1 MTWSTDLTRELASG
15 TYEITVVGGLG
26 PVLRAALQ
34 PLVTT
39 TAGHCT
45 TLRTALRH
53 RGDVADLLAVLD
65 AKGLEVTHVSVRPTA
80 PRRGRRHGQTV
91 PPSGDGV
98 HPARVTRAPTQPR
111 ALERW
116 PSTRR

>member
-34 PLVTT
+34 PLVATT
-39 TAGHCT
+39 SGHCT
-45 TLRTALRH
+45 TLRTVLRH

-65 AKGLEVTHVSVRPTA
+65 AKGLEVTHVAVRSTPAVAGRTVRP
-80 PRRGRRHGQTV
+80 V
-91 PPSGDGV
+91 GDTV
-98 HPARVTRAPTQPR
+98 HPARVTRAWTRTR

-116 PSTRR
+116 PSARQ